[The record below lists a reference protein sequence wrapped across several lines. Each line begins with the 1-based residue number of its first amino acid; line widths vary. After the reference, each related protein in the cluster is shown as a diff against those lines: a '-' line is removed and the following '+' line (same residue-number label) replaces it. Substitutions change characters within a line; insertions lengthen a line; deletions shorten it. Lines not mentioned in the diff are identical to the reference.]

1 MTDREFA
8 ETFMKSLYSKH
19 TDKLLFSIYPIS
31 QAEIDTLEP
40 LVGYP
45 EFEFTDRQ
53 RKVYGA
59 LQRKYGLHYWKPR
72 ERPLRPVM
80 YYKESDINITP
91 EMIDDIYTEMY
102 NLRTE
107 IKIYHSKG
115 KFPNI
120 KDFI

>member
-1 MTDREFA
+1 MGDRMTDREFA

-45 EFEFTDRQ
+45 DFEFTDRQ

-59 LQRKYGLHYWKPR
+59 LQRKYGLHYWKSR

-80 YYKESDINITP
+80 YYKKSEDFDQDTIIDLESQIQ
-91 EMIDDIYTEMY
+91 
-102 NLRTE
+102 NLENYIRNKSTNL
-107 IKIYHSKG
+107 G
-115 KFPNI
+115 KL
-120 KDFI
+120 

>member
-40 LVGYP
+40 LIGYP
-45 EFEFTDRQ
+45 DFELTDRQ

-59 LQRKYGLHYWKPR
+59 LQRKYGLHYWKSR
-72 ERPLRPVM
+72 EQPLRPVM
-80 YYKESDINITP
+80 YYEESGEIDQDTLR
-91 EMIDDIYTEMY
+91 EMQ
-102 NLRTE
+102 TE
-107 IKIYHSKG
+107 IHNLEDKIKINSAR
-115 KFPNI
+115 PI
-120 KDFI
+120 RRAII

>member
-40 LVGYP
+40 LIGYP
-45 EFEFTDRQ
+45 DFEFTDRQ

-80 YYKESDINITP
+80 YYAKHQDIDQDTI
-91 EMIDDIYTEMY
+91 EEI
-102 NLRTE
+102 RTE
-107 IKIYHSKG
+107 IYNLENNVEMRFTKLRKL
-115 KFPNI
+115 
-120 KDFI
+120 

>member
-19 TDKLLFSIYPIS
+19 TGKLLFSIYPIS

-45 EFEFTDRQ
+45 DFEFTDRQ

-59 LQRKYGLHYWKPR
+59 LQRKYGLHYWKPK
-72 ERPLRPVM
+72 ERPLRPMM
-80 YYKESDINITP
+80 YYEESEDFDQDMIKEIRAEIH
-91 EMIDDIYTEMY
+91 
-102 NLRTE
+102 NLGEQVKTYY
-107 IKIYHSKG
+107 KKG
-115 KFPNI
+115 VMPDI

>member
-31 QAEIDTLEP
+31 QEEIATLEP
-40 LVGYP
+40 LIGYP

-59 LQRKYGLHYWKPR
+59 LQRKYGLHYWQSR

-80 YYKESDINITP
+80 YYEESHDFYEDTIKEIHA
-91 EMIDDIYTEMY
+91 EMH
-102 NLRTE
+102 NLGAKVKTYY
-107 IKIYHSKG
+107 KKG
-115 KFPNI
+115 VMPNI

>member
-80 YYKESDINITP
+80 YYEESEYIDPDAIKNLYA
-91 EMIDDIYTEMY
+91 EMQ
-102 NLRTE
+102 NLE
-107 IKIYHSKG
+107 HKVKICCVKG
-115 KFPNI
+115 TMPNI
-120 KDFI
+120 RDFI

>member
-19 TDKLLFSIYPIS
+19 TGKLLFSIYPIS
-31 QAEIDTLEP
+31 QVEIDTLEP
-40 LVGYP
+40 LIGYP

-80 YYKESDINITP
+80 FYEESHDFDEDTIKEIYA
-91 EMIDDIYTEMY
+91 EMQ
-102 NLRTE
+102 NLE
-107 IKIYHSKG
+107 HKIKIHSVRG
-115 KFPNI
+115 KMSNI

>member
-19 TDKLLFSIYPIS
+19 TGKLLFSIYPIT
-31 QAEIDTLEP
+31 QEEIDTLEP
-40 LVGYP
+40 LIGYP

-72 ERPLRPVM
+72 ERPLRAKI
-80 YYKESDINITP
+80 YYEES
-91 EMIDDIYTEMY
+91 EQIDADTIKDLRGEIY
-102 NLRTE
+102 NLENE
-107 IKIYHSKG
+107 IKNRFTKIR
-115 KFPNI
+115 NI
-120 KDFI
+120 

>member
-31 QAEIDTLEP
+31 QTEIDTLEP

-45 EFEFTDRQ
+45 DFEFTDRQ

-80 YYKESDINITP
+80 YYEETEEINKDTIE
-91 EMIDDIYTEMY
+91 EM
-102 NLRTE
+102 RTE
-107 IKIYHSKG
+107 IYNLENKVKIYYTKG
-115 KFPNI
+115 KIPNI

>member
-19 TDKLLFSIYPIS
+19 TGKLIFSIYPIT
-31 QAEIDTLEP
+31 QEEIATLEP

-45 EFEFTDRQ
+45 DFEFTDRQ

-59 LQRKYGLHYWKPR
+59 LQRKYGLHYWKSR

-80 YYKESDINITP
+80 FYEKSHDFDEDTIKEIYA
-91 EMIDDIYTEMY
+91 EMQ
-102 NLRTE
+102 NLE
-107 IKIYHSKG
+107 HKIKINSAR
-115 KFPNI
+115 PI
-120 KDFI
+120 RRAII

>member
-45 EFEFTDRQ
+45 DFEFTDRQ

-80 YYKESDINITP
+80 YYKES
-91 EMIDDIYTEMY
+91 EYIDPDAIKNLYAEMY

-107 IKIYHSKG
+107 IKIYYSKG
-115 KFPNI
+115 KSPNI